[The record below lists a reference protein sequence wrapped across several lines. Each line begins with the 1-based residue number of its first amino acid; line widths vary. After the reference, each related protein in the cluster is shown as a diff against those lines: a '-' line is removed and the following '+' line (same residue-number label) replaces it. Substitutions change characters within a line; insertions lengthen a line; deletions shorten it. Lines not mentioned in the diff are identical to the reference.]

1 MFFFLKFL
9 KFCNYKLLLN
19 IFYDKE
25 KINISVWLV
34 IYFIDISKFFYEN
47 ICMKYYSIL

>member
-1 MFFFLKFL
+1 M
-9 KFCNYKLLLN
+9 LLN

-47 ICMKYYSIL
+47 ICMKYYSILWVKFEYNFFIL